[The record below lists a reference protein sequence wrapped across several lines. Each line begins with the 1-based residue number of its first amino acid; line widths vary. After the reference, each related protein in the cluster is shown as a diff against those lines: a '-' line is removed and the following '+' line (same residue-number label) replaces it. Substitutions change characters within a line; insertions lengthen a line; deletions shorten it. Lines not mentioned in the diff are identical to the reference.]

1 MKYLLTIADGKRLDI
16 YAVDGRSLL
25 KHWFMDVLE
34 AFVYNDI
41 LGFVCHQL
49 SWEGSEMIDIV
60 CILPS
65 SETSI
70 LKGYFAD
77 TKVIDMSALPVSLGC
92 ENDEILIETRE
103 KFLLFDK
110 SDYEI
115 RLKEDVFDAP
125 ANLLTAYADM
135 KFMSIGCVQMKEE
148 SFAYCNTKRFF
159 KNLMEHMPE
168 DFEVVY
174 VPVFASCG
182 SDPLLSDR
190 GFVEIFMKEKTSDK
204 TIHQEFDELLMSSL
218 SHVIHKSDLTLVYN
232 DYLKKKL
239 FI

>member
-1 MKYLLTIADGKRLDI
+1 MKYLLTIADGKSLDI
-16 YAVDGRSLL
+16 YAVDGQSLL

-34 AFVYNDI
+34 AFAYNDI
-41 LGFVCHQL
+41 LGCVCDQL
-49 SWEGSEMIDIV
+49 SWEAGEMLDLV

-65 SETSI
+65 SDTPRLNE
-70 LKGYFAD
+70 YFAD
-77 TKVIDMSALPVSLGC
+77 TKVIDLSVLAAWLGR
-92 ENDEILIETRE
+92 EDDAILIETRD

-110 SDYEI
+110 SGYEI

-125 ANLLTAYADM
+125 ARLLTAYADM
-135 KFMSIGCVQMKEE
+135 KFMSIGCLQMAEG
-148 SFAYCNTKRFF
+148 SFAYSNTKRFF

-168 DFEVVY
+168 VFDVMF

-190 GFVEIFMKEKTSDK
+190 GFVEISMKEKMTDK
-204 TIHQEFDELLMSSL
+204 AICQEFDELFMGSLPHGVHKPDLM
-218 SHVIHKSDLTLVYN
+218 LVYN